1 MSGLEPIPYSDAKLR
16 SILERVRIIAM
27 VGASPNWNR
36 PSYFVMKYLQ
46 SKGYRVIPVNPQIA
60 GETLLGEKVYAT
72 LRDIPEPVD
81 MVDMFRAAR
90 EAPAIVED
98 AIAIGAKVVWMQ
110 LGIRHDAAAARAEA
124 AGLEVVM
131 NRCPKIEFGRLS
143 GELSWSGVNSGI
155 IRNRPPEPPLP
166 RRVNDR
172 RPPPHH
178 LSSPPAAAD
187 QGGGQG
193 FGAGG
198 SHNLSYGFETR
209 AIHAGAAPDPVTGA
223 RVTPIYQNVAYVFDD
238 VDHAAG
244 LFNLHN
250 FGYIYARLN
259 NPTVAV
265 LEERVASLEGGRAA
279 VAAASGHAAQFL
291 VFFTMME
298 PGDEFIASRNLYG
311 GSLTQ
316 FGLSFKKLGWQ
327 CHFVDPADPENFRRA
342 LTPKTKA
349 IFIENLANP
358 GGVIVDIEKVAA
370 VAHEAGIPLIV
381 DNTLATPYLC
391 RPFEWGADI
400 VCHST
405 TKFLSGHGHALGG
418 IVVESGHFDWAQGN
432 RFPALT
438 DPEPAY
444 HGLKFFENFGDFA
457 FTTKARAVALR
468 DFGPTLSPMN
478 AFLTL
483 TGIETLHLRMERH
496 VENAR
501 KVAEFLAVH
510 PRVAWV
516 SYAGLR
522 DSPYYELA
530 QKYLPK
536 GPGAVFTFGV
546 KGGYEAGTK
555 LVENVR
561 LFSHLANIGDTRSL
575 ILHPASTT
583 HRQLTD
589 EQRAAAGA
597 GPDVVRLSVG
607 LESAEDLIRDLD
619 QALAS
624 G

>member
-1 MSGLEPIPYSDAKLR
+1 MSSLDPIPYSDAQLR
-16 SILERVRIIAM
+16 AILRRVRTIAM
-27 VGASPNWNR
+27 VGASSNWNR

-46 SKGYRVIPVNPQIA
+46 GKGYRVIPVNPGLA
-60 GETLLGEKVYAT
+60 GQELLGEKVYAS

-81 MVDMFRAAR
+81 MVDLFRAAR
-90 EAPAIVED
+90 EAPKIVED
-98 AIAIGAKVVWMQ
+98 AIAIGAGVVWMQ
-110 LGIRHDAAAARAEA
+110 LGIRNDAAAAKAEA
-124 AGLEVVM
+124 AGIEVIM
-131 NRCPKIEFGRLS
+131 NRCPKIEFGRLG
-143 GELSWSGVNSGI
+143 GELSWSGVDSGI
-155 IRNRPPEPPLP
+155 IRNRPPEPPLA
-166 RRVNDR
+166 RRAKK
-172 RPPPHH
+172 RPE
-178 LSSPPAAAD
+178 A
-187 QGGGQG
+187 
-193 FGAGG
+193 
-198 SHNLSYGFETR
+198 SHNQTYGFETR
-209 AIHAGAAPDPVTGA
+209 AIHAGAAPDPATGA
-223 RVTPIYQNVAYVFDD
+223 RSTPIYQTAAYVFDD
-238 VDHAAG
+238 VDHAAS

-259 NPTVAV
+259 NPTVSV
-265 LEERVASLEGGRAA
+265 LEERIASLEGGRAA

-291 VFFTMME
+291 VFFTLME
-298 PGDEFIASRNLYG
+298 PGDEFVASKNLYG

-316 FGLSFKKLGWQ
+316 FGLSFKKLGWK
-327 CHFVDPADPENFRRA
+327 CYFADPADPENFRRA
-342 LTPKTKA
+342 LTPKSKA
-349 IFIENLANP
+349 IFVENLANP
-358 GGVIVDIEKVAA
+358 GGIVVDLEKVASI
-370 VAHEAGIPLIV
+370 AHDAGIPLIV

-418 IVVESGHFDWAQGN
+418 IVVESGRFDWSSGKG
-432 RFPALT
+432 FPSLT

-483 TGIETLHLRMERH
+483 TGVETLHLRMERH

-516 SYAGLR
+516 SYAGLK
-522 DSPYYELA
+522 DSPYHALA
-530 QKYLPK
+530 AKYLPK
-536 GPGAVFTFGV
+536 GAGAVFTFGV
-546 KGGYEAGTK
+546 KGGYEAGTR
-555 LVENVR
+555 LVENVQ

-583 HRQLTD
+583 HRQLSD

-597 GPDVVRLSVG
+597 GPDVVRLSIG
-607 LESAEDLIRDLD
+607 LESADDLIRDLD
-619 QALAS
+619 QALAAS
-624 G
+624 AP